1 VGVEKKKIESRP
13 ITAVSDSGRPKTNG
27 GDRPKTGAG
36 AKGGKG
42 KEAEAP
48 AADAPPPEP
57 EPVEDVNVV
66 TIEGGGVYKV
76 VVGLEELP
84 GALDGDEPPAATEAA
99 AAPQVDAFVVPMDA
113 QKSKLIEAFA
123 MNQDLLDT
131 VRSTLRRGLLQFCLQ
146 QCDQLQSQVN
156 DTAKDERQQ
165 ATIALDEYL
174 RRHRP
179 RAGHLEMHVYEV
191 RDTQL
196 QQHADKLS
204 RLVLAFAQR
213 AAQQQPV
220 FRSSMKSMEERLQAY
235 KLEQSKRIK
244 DLDTASGSAALKT
257 LTDAA
262 THTQMQFVQELK
274 KWKVKMATQADDAR
288 AALVS
293 SSNSALQFMSTFE
306 NGGNYNPD
314 ELEAS
319 RTRLQVLIA
328 DAEKRQ
334 AAWDAAVDDAIVK
347 HTAEADQSLT
357 EFTDLVKNVARDLD
371 MAESAEKEARAAE
384 LARQMQSADNDRA
397 MDALSHRV
405 ERIEKLTATHAA
417 VTTSESS
424 TRPSAAAVT
433 ASVLEAVCVASEL
446 MRQLASCRWRIRSR
460 AKFLECLVTDMP
472 PDKAPVSS
480 DVLADQWAF
489 TAPAGLE
496 QLDRFDLAVGH
507 GFSAAEEQVAEEKD
521 WDQQPMSKAVAAAVE
536 KQKSKLAEL
545 YKVRPWLTCCPPP
558 PLRPLTAL
566 SGLLRGAWWQV
577 GSARFS
583 SSRRAPDSPP
593 LDSPPL
599 DSPSLPGRRRDRSA
613 FQPPSQ
619 RAPRR
624 RTS

>member
-1 VGVEKKKIESRP
+1 MAGFRAFTTSCNDEASGYVTGAADVAQWFQSTVCQRLGVEKKKLESRP
-13 ITAVSDSGRPKTNG
+13 VTSASVKSEGGRPKT
-27 GDRPKTGAG
+27 
-36 AKGGKG
+36 GGKG
-42 KEAEAP
+42 AKEPPPVAVDEP
-48 AADAPPPEP
+48 APEP

-66 TIEGGGVYKV
+66 TIEDGGVYKV
-76 VVGLEELP
+76 MIALEELP
-84 GALDGDEPPAATEAA
+84 GALQEDAAAATEAA
-99 AAPQVDAFVVPMDA
+99 AVAASAAPQRDAFVVPFDA
-113 QKSKLIEAFA
+113 QKNKLIEAFA

-146 QCDQLQSQVN
+146 QCSQLQAQVS
-156 DTAKDERQQ
+156 DTAKEEKQQ

-179 RAGHLEMHVYEV
+179 RAGHLEMHLYEV

-235 KLEQSKRIK
+235 QQEQSKRVK

-262 THTQMQFVQELK
+262 TRTQMQFLQELK

-319 RTRLQVLIA
+319 RSRLQVLIT

-334 AAWDAAVDDAIVK
+334 AAWDAAVDEAIVA
-347 HTAEADQSLT
+347 HSAAAEQALK
-357 EFTDLVKNVARDLD
+357 EFADLVKNVSRDLD

-397 MDALSHRV
+397 MDALSGKV
-405 ERIEKLTATHAA
+405 DRIEQLTAAHAA
-417 VTTSESS
+417 AVSTSESAS
-424 TRPSAAAVT
+424 RPAAVIRAAVLEAT
-433 ASVLEAVCVASEL
+433 CVASVL
-446 MRQLASCRWRIRSR
+446 MRELASCRWRIRSR
-460 AKFLECLVTDMP
+460 AKFLECLVTDMV
-472 PDKAPVSS
+472 PDKAAVA
-480 DVLADQWAF
+480 DEVLTEQWSF
-489 TAPAGLE
+489 TAPADVAQLE
-496 QLDRFDLAVGH
+496 KFNLLAGA
-507 GFSAAEEQVAEEKD
+507 GFSVAEEQQAEEKD
-521 WDQQPMSKAVAAAVE
+521 WDKQPMSKAVAAAVE
-536 KQKSKLAEL
+536 KQKVKLADL
-545 YKVRPWLTCCPPP
+545 YKVRAP
-558 PLRPLTAL
+558 
-566 SGLLRGAWWQV
+566 
-577 GSARFS
+577 S
-583 SSRRAPDSPP
+583 SD
-593 LDSPPL
+593 
-599 DSPSLPGRRRDRSA
+599 A
-613 FQPPSQ
+613 F
-619 RAPRR
+619 
-624 RTS
+624 TSI

>member
-1 VGVEKKKIESRP
+1 MTGAADVAQWFQSAVCQRLGVEKKKVVESRP
-13 ITAVSDSGRPKTNG
+13 GTAASQKSDGGRP
-27 GDRPKTGAG
+27 RTGAG
-36 AKGGKG
+36 GKGGKEPPPPAVD
-42 KEAEAP
+42 EA
-48 AADAPPPEP
+48 PPEP

-66 TIEGGGVYKV
+66 TIEEGGAYKV
-76 VVGLEELP
+76 VIALEELP
-84 GALDGDEPPAATEAA
+84 GAVEGDAPASAEAA
-99 AAPQVDAFVVPMDA
+99 AAPQRDAFVVPFDA
-113 QKSKLIEAFA
+113 QKNKLIEAFA

-146 QCDQLQSQVN
+146 QCSQLQTQVS
-156 DTAKDERQQ
+156 DTAKEEKQQ

-179 RAGHLEMHVYEV
+179 RAGHLEMHLYEV

-235 KLEQSKRIK
+235 KQEQSKRIK

-262 THTQMQFVQELK
+262 TRTQMQFLQELK

-306 NGGNYNPD
+306 NGGNYNRE

-334 AAWDAAVDDAIVK
+334 VAWDAAVDDAIVK
-347 HTAEADQSLT
+347 HSAAADQALQ
-357 EFTDLVKNVARDLD
+357 EFADLVKNVSRDLD

-397 MDALSHRV
+397 METLSGKV
-405 ERIEKLTATHAA
+405 ARIEQLTAAHAQS
-417 VTTSESS
+417 VSTSESAS
-424 TRPSAAAVT
+424 RPAAQVVR
-433 ASVLEAVCVASEL
+433 ASVLEATCIASVL
-446 MRQLASCRWRIRSR
+446 MRELASCRWRIRSR
-460 AKFLECLVTDMP
+460 AKFLECLVTDMA
-472 PDKAPVSS
+472 PDKAAVA
-480 DVLADQWAF
+480 DEVLADQWNFA
-489 TAPAGLE
+489 APA
-496 QLDRFDLAVGH
+496 DLAQLEKFNLSAGA
-507 GFSAAEEQVAEEKD
+507 GFSVAEEQQAEEKD
-521 WDQQPMSKAVAAAVE
+521 WDKQPMSKAVAAAVE
-536 KQKSKLAEL
+536 KQKAKLADL
-545 YKVRPWLTCCPPP
+545 YKVRAPCPFNTIKFSASHAPPP
-558 PLRPLTAL
+558 PT
-566 SGLLRGAWWQV
+566 
-577 GSARFS
+577 
-583 SSRRAPDSPP
+583 
-593 LDSPPL
+593 
-599 DSPSLPGRRRDRSA
+599 
-613 FQPPSQ
+613 
-619 RAPRR
+619 R
-624 RTS
+624 RTTQNSGAGLSRTYSSINSFVCLLSLVQGHHAAAAHSCNRG